1 MRRTRSRLPAPS
13 ASGWPGSTSRSCG
26 WVRWSVIPWA
36 GAEPSETTKGVT
48 MKISLEGRAA
58 LVTGA
63 SSGIG
68 RAAALALAESG
79 ADVCVHGHAHMA
91 EAEAVAHAIVK
102 LGRKAIAVNADITL
116 SDEVNRLVRTMVKEF
131 GRVDIAFANAGI
143 MQLATLEETTDELWR
158 RHLDINVTGAFL
170 TVRRVVPEMKRLGKG
185 KIITNGSIFGA
196 YGVPGAVAY
205 CVTQMAIHGLT
216 RALAIELAPHRINVN
231 AVA

>member
-102 LGRKAIAVNADITL
+102 LGRKAIAVNADVTL
-116 SDEVNRLVRTMVKEF
+116 SDEVNLKVSP
-131 GRVDIAFANAGI
+131 IAFEHAHHGVDSMNI
-143 MQLATLEETTDELWR
+143 IITNRATLEETT
-158 RHLDINVTGAFL
+158 
-170 TVRRVVPEMKRLGKG
+170 
-185 KIITNGSIFGA
+185 
-196 YGVPGAVAY
+196 
-205 CVTQMAIHGLT
+205 
-216 RALAIELAPHRINVN
+216 
-231 AVA
+231 